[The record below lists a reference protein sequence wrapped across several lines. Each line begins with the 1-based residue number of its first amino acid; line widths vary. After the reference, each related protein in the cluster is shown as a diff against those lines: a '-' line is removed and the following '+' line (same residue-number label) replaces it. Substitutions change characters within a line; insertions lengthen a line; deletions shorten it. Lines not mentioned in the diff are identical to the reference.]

1 MGATL
6 SWRGRDLVE
15 YEKGNKEILY
25 SYDVDGMRYRKVVK
39 TNGTE
44 TSRYDYVYSDGRL
57 VTITYTANDT
67 SKTARFIYDSYGEVR
82 GFILDN
88 SASYLYLKNAQG
100 DITAIVDENGA
111 VILTCTYDA
120 WGVVTFGATSM
131 ESMALA
137 AELSKINPFTYRGYC
152 YDYDIEMY
160 YLQSRYYDPEICRF
174 INADSTDYLGAT
186 GTLLSYNLFAY
197 CENDPVGCVDATGTW
212 AKDVH
217 LGYFVDKPEDGTYN
231 YIGGIYKYTGAKG
244 VYMPFYTAKNG
255 DRIYYGTYLWAIQ
268 CNIKPDYAKIIA
280 YYCNYVDNLKNG
292 TAPVPYIGD
301 QSWHFNTNWT
311 TNQTDSRILNS
322 NKMIAQAKK
331 YFDNREIYKGLEC
344 LGKALHPIQDIFAH
358 TRDKCYGAYERV
370 YAQGPNIRVVRYVI
384 VWSHLGVKNVD
395 NARVRTN
402 QLRYAANQTKRIL
415 NEFSNKYFFLRYW
428 I

>member
-1 MGATL
+1 
-6 SWRGRDLVE
+6 
-15 YEKGNKEILY
+15 
-25 SYDVDGMRYRKVVK
+25 MRYRKVVK

-57 VTITYTANDT
+57 VVITYTANGV

-197 CENDPVGCVDATGTW
+197 CENDPVGSCDFEGKASKSILGSVNSGFSLSNKGKTSIANAKSDLRYHLKNVVNVGYVETNRKQYYNAVVYKKSYNMNNTKYYKRCKQVYKTLCTW
-212 AKDVH
+212 ALYLFGINLNRYTWYGLSNYRRNALLNEIQLWDKDIV
-217 LGYFVDKPEDGTYN
+217 FNV
-231 YIGGIYKYTGAKG
+231 A
-244 VYMPFYTAKNG
+244 
-255 DRIYYGTYLWAIQ
+255 RYYGGWFGAEF
-268 CNIKPDYAKIIA
+268 IK
-280 YYCNYVDNLKNG
+280 DNL
-292 TAPVPYIGD
+292 
-301 QSWHFNTNWT
+301 
-311 TNQTDSRILNS
+311 
-322 NKMIAQAKK
+322 
-331 YFDNREIYKGLEC
+331 
-344 LGKALHPIQDIFAH
+344 IF
-358 TRDKCYGAYERV
+358 
-370 YAQGPNIRVVRYVI
+370 
-384 VWSHLGVKNVD
+384 
-395 NARVRTN
+395 
-402 QLRYAANQTKRIL
+402 
-415 NEFSNKYFFLRYW
+415 
-428 I
+428 

>member
-1 MGATL
+1 MGFQQFTLWDNPTSYLGATL
-6 SWRGRDLVE
+6 TWRGRELVE
-15 YEKGNKEILY
+15 YEKGNKEISY

-197 CENDPVGCVDATGTW
+197 CENEPVGYVDETGTTLSEYLYRNYNSYLKKQSKNSLLIKSKNSEVLISVSKNNIYIT
-212 AKDVH
+212 AYMYIYGDLSVKTITKNQTYKDAFRKGIEKIWSGVFYGVFGETVT
-217 LGYFVDKPEDGTYN
+217 LKTKIYLSNKYAVKVNMLNKYGESKRTSAMSTWSLSN
-231 YIGGIYKYTGAKG
+231 LGGIK
-244 VYMPFYTAKNG
+244 
-255 DRIYYGTYLWAIQ
+255 
-268 CNIKPDYAKIIA
+268 
-280 YYCNYVDNLKNG
+280 
-292 TAPVPYIGD
+292 
-301 QSWHFNTNWT
+301 
-311 TNQTDSRILNS
+311 
-322 NKMIAQAKK
+322 
-331 YFDNREIYKGLEC
+331 IYKGHKNKVSYSLDVFNKVAAHEFGHI
-344 LGKALHPIQDIFAH
+344 LGCMEVYRYNYSVLANDQKFFKLVSKDIERLLKSFITNKAL
-358 TRDKCYGAYERV
+358 
-370 YAQGPNIRVVRYVI
+370 NIY
-384 VWSHLGVKNVD
+384 
-395 NARVRTN
+395 
-402 QLRYAANQTKRIL
+402 
-415 NEFSNKYFFLRYW
+415 
-428 I
+428 